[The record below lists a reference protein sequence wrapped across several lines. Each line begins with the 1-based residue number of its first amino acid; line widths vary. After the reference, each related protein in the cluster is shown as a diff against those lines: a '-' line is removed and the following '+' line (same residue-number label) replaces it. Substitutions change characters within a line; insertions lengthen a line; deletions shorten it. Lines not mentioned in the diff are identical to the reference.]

1 MIWKTTTATGTGLTA
16 SEVRGIGAGTT
27 HLGTPGT
34 SLLGDTMPGM
44 TDGITAIGTILI
56 ITEDSTVAGTTLGTG
71 EATGAGMT
79 LGTTLTIIADGTED
93 GIHTG
98 DITITTDTVR
108 DISEEALTTGTY
120 GTDQD
125 IRQVLTGFTATV
137 LHSEEA

>member
-1 MIWKTTTATGTGLTA
+1 MTWKTTTATGTGLTA
-16 SEVRGIGAGTT
+16 SAVRGTGAGII
-27 HLGTPGT
+27 HLGTLGI

-56 ITEDSTVAGTTLGTG
+56 ITEDSTAAGTTLGTG
-71 EATGAGMT
+71 EVTGAGMT
-79 LGTTLTIIADGTED
+79 LGTTLTIIAAGTVD

-98 DITITTDTVR
+98 DIITTTDTAR

-120 GTDQD
+120 GTDPD

-137 LHSEEA
+137 LHSEAA